1 MEIQKYIELIPA
13 SLSTTAHVKTI
24 FGEPVEAHGRTI
36 IPVARVQYGFGAGSG
51 GGSMGARAE
60 NERQRQGEGGG
71 GGGGVLC
78 LPLGVIEISQT
89 ETRFLP
95 IRRNSRR
102 HLAGAAF
109 AGFVLAWLFLRR

>member
-1 MEIQKYIELIPA
+1 MEIQKYIESIPA
-13 SLSTTAHVKTI
+13 SLSTTANVRTI

-36 IPVARVQYGFGAGSG
+36 IPVARVQYGFGGGSG

-95 IRRNSRR
+95 IRRSSRR

-109 AGFVLAWLFLRR
+109 AGFVAAWLFFRR

>member
-1 MEIQKYIELIPA
+1 MEIQKYIESIPA
-13 SLSTTAHVKTI
+13 SLSTTANVKAI

-36 IPVARVQYGFGAGSG
+36 IPVARVQYGFGGGSG

-60 NERQRQGEGGG
+60 SDRQRQGEGGG

-95 IRRNSRR
+95 IRRGSRR

-109 AGFVLAWLFLRR
+109 AGFVLAWLFFRR